1 MCEPIYTLQRSA
13 RCPGR
18 FALDCPDGPVI
29 SIGRA
34 VYLRRGRTWLDGVI
48 EGRWFVPDDTGD
60 VWAWERRVKLRAGMR
75 ITL

>member
-1 MCEPIYTLQRSA
+1 MCELIYTLRRSN

-29 SIGRA
+29 GYGRA

-48 EGRWFVPDDTGD
+48 EGRWFVPDTGA
-60 VWAWERRVKLRAGMR
+60 VWCWEHRIKLRAGMK
-75 ITL
+75 IWI